1 MKGDDGMTIEDF
13 NARVRRG
20 VLVLDGATGSNLR
33 LAGMPVG
40 VSTELWALEHP
51 EAVLELQRAYV
62 AAGSDIVYAPTFS
75 ANRMGLEMH
84 GCADRLREI
93 NAGLV
98 RLSKRAVGDA
108 AWVAGDIT
116 TTGKPLEPVGT
127 LSYQT
132 LFDLYR
138 EQIEVLAEAG
148 ADLLVA
154 ETMLSIDETACAVEA
169 AKSVCGLPIMCTL
182 TLEADGHVL
191 FGGSAVEAVETL
203 QAVGACAVGLN
214 CSVGPDQLEAVVAAM
229 RGVATVPVVAKPNAG
244 MPTMDD
250 KGTAHYSMSADRFAE
265 AMKRLVDAGASIVGG
280 CCGTTP
286 EYIRALS
293 AAVKV

>member
-1 MKGDDGMTIEDF
+1 MRIEEF
-13 NARVRRG
+13 NAMTREG
-20 VLVLDGATGSNLR
+20 VVLLDGATGSNLR

-51 EAVLELQRAYV
+51 EAVLALQRAYV
-62 AAGSDIVYAPTFS
+62 AAGSRIIYAPTFS

-84 GCADRLREI
+84 GVADRLKEI

-98 RLSKRAVGDA
+98 ALSKEAAGGRAL
-108 AWVAGDIT
+108 VAGDIT

-127 LSYQT
+127 LSYQA

-138 EQIEVLAEAG
+138 EQIEIIAAAG

-169 AKSVCGLPIMCTL
+169 AKAVCDLPIMCTL

-191 FGGSAVEAVETL
+191 FGGNAVEAVETL
-203 QAVGACAVGLN
+203 QAVGAAAVGLN
-214 CSVGPDQLEAVVAAM
+214 CSVGPDQLEAVVASMKA
-229 RGVATVPVVAKPNAG
+229 VAQVPVIAKPNAG

-250 KGTAHYSMSADRFAE
+250 KGMAHYSMGPEAFAQ
-265 AMKRLVDAGASIVGG
+265 AMLRLVDAGAGIVGG
-280 CCGTTP
+280 CCGTAP
-286 EYIRALS
+286 EYIAALKC
-293 AAVKV
+293 ALAGA